1 MPVIVKGKLGKK
13 SAKLHLTEILS
24 DVYTKPV
31 VHTKRLKIVPEMYE
45 KFVKRKIK
53 NETLQS
59 TSAMIYEQKDFKW
72 YPGFNPI
79 TFNFSENLN
88 FH

>member
-1 MPVIVKGKLGKK
+1 MSQTGYLLMIFGQNMSMPVIVRGKLGKK

-24 DVYTKPV
+24 DVYAKPV

-45 KFVKRKIK
+45 KLFKRKFE

-59 TSAMIYEQKDFKW
+59 TSAMIYD
-72 YPGFNPI
+72 
-79 TFNFSENLN
+79 
-88 FH
+88 H

>member
-1 MPVIVKGKLGKK
+1 MPVIVRGKLGKK

-59 TSAMIYEQKDFKW
+59 TSAMIYD
-72 YPGFNPI
+72 
-79 TFNFSENLN
+79 
-88 FH
+88 H

>member
-1 MPVIVKGKLGKK
+1 MPVIVRVKLGKK

-45 KFVKRKIK
+45 KLVKRNWKMKLCKVKFRYSEKATKIW
-53 NETLQS
+53 L
-59 TSAMIYEQKDFKW
+59 IFHFLFD
-72 YPGFNPI
+72 I
-79 TFNFSENLN
+79 T
-88 FH
+88 